1 MDIVFPSGDR
11 FAESGTY
18 SRETPSSGSSIERS
32 PVTTMSYPAASR
44 PRVAFYS
51 HDTMGMGHLRRNLL
65 IASSLAGSSVQ
76 AEALLIAGAREAA
89 FFAEQAGLD
98 CITLPSLSKN
108 IEGRYSGKH
117 FSWSLSEMTEL
128 RSRVI
133 ASALL
138 GFKPDVLIVDKVPQ
152 GIGDEL
158 KRTLKLI
165 RHRLQTRCVL
175 GLRDVLDEPH
185 VVQAEWLKH
194 GYQDVIENYFDEVW
208 IYGDRQVYD
217 GIAEYQFSSTMA
229 DRSHFVGYL
238 DQSQRNQSQSCS
250 DRKAGI
256 ADKSQPMVLCVV
268 GGGQDGYELAS
279 SFVEA
284 GVPSGWKGVVI
295 TGPFMPAE
303 QRKSL
308 MSRASGAIEIIDR
321 LVETDDYLQQADR
334 VIAMGGYNT
343 VTAILSFGKPSLIV
357 PRVRPRQEQWIRAEK
372 LSQRGWVS
380 CLHPDQ
386 LNSIR
391 IREWMEQETVPVPQ
405 ADGVDLNGLSRI
417 QTRVTEICRSRNGG
431 RALAGKRMAI

>member
-138 GFKPDVLIVDKVPQ
+138 GFKPMSS
-152 GIGDEL
+152 
-158 KRTLKLI
+158 
-165 RHRLQTRCVL
+165 
-175 GLRDVLDEPH
+175 
-185 VVQAEWLKH
+185 
-194 GYQDVIENYFDEVW
+194 
-208 IYGDRQVYD
+208 
-217 GIAEYQFSSTMA
+217 SSTK
-229 DRSHFVGYL
+229 
-238 DQSQRNQSQSCS
+238 C
-250 DRKAGI
+250 RK
-256 ADKSQPMVLCVV
+256 
-268 GGGQDGYELAS
+268 
-279 SFVEA
+279 
-284 GVPSGWKGVVI
+284 
-295 TGPFMPAE
+295 
-303 QRKSL
+303 
-308 MSRASGAIEIIDR
+308 
-321 LVETDDYLQQADR
+321 
-334 VIAMGGYNT
+334 
-343 VTAILSFGKPSLIV
+343 
-357 PRVRPRQEQWIRAEK
+357 
-372 LSQRGWVS
+372 
-380 CLHPDQ
+380 
-386 LNSIR
+386 
-391 IREWMEQETVPVPQ
+391 
-405 ADGVDLNGLSRI
+405 GLGM
-417 QTRVTEICRSRNGG
+417 N
-431 RALAGKRMAI
+431 